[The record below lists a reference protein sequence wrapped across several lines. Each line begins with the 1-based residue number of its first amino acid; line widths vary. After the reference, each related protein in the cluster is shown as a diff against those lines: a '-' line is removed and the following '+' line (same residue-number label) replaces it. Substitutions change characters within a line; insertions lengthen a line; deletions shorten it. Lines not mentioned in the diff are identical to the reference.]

1 MEILIYYVLLGYL
14 VGSVSPG
21 YFFGKFVKDVDI
33 RQLGNHN
40 TGATNTYREIG
51 PVFGIVTGLFD
62 FLKAPAIYFFVLRI
76 NSHLFPELAVTVG
89 LAAVIGHIFPFYLN
103 FKGGRGVAS
112 LAGLILATIT
122 QTQSWLTLAIVA
134 GSVFYMMLV
143 SERVNSIWSWRKSMK
158 LTALFLVFG
167 FVEISEKLFLNFTA
181 ALLVVAF
188 IFDFLRFYNAKVNLW
203 YLGQKSLAKQKELK
217 RLSGYTLFLFSS
229 FLIFKFFSPEIALI
243 SLDFF
248 ILSDIAGPIGGRLF
262 LHKEITHGKTWGGAV
277 LIFSICVVAG
287 LFIKSLSPLTIGW
300 EIILAGAFVVTIL
313 DQLSFLADDN
323 ILTPLGT
330 AAILASLAY
339 I

>member
-1 MEILIYYVLLGYL
+1 MEILIYYVLFGYL
-14 VGSVSPG
+14 TGSVSPG
-21 YFFGKFVKDVDI
+21 YFFGKFVKGVDI

-40 TGATNTYREIG
+40 TGATNAYNEIG

-62 FLKAPAIYFFVLRI
+62 FLKAPVIYLLVLWA
-76 NSHLFPELAVTVG
+76 NPHLSPELAVTVG
-89 LAAVIGHIFPFYLN
+89 LAAIIGHIFPFYLN

-134 GSVFYMMLV
+134 GSVFYMMLI
-143 SERVNSIWSWRKSMK
+143 SERVNNIWSWRKSMK
-158 LTALFLVFG
+158 LAALFLVFG
-167 FVEISEKLFLNFTA
+167 FVEISEKLFLNFTV
-181 ALLVVAF
+181 ALLTVAF
-188 IFDFLRFYNAKVNLW
+188 TFDFLRFYNAKINLW
-203 YLGQKSLAKQKELK
+203 YLGRKSLAKQKELK

-229 FLIFKFFSPEIALI
+229 FLIFRFFSPEIALI

-262 LHKEITHGKTWGGAV
+262 LHKEIIHGKTWGGAV
-277 LIFSICVVAG
+277 LIFSICIVAG
-287 LFIKSLSPLTIGW
+287 LFVKSLSSLAIGW
-300 EIILAGAFVVTIL
+300 ELMLAGVFVVVIL
-313 DQLSFLADDN
+313 DQLSFLIDDN

-330 AAILASLAY
+330 AAILTVLAY